1 MGCSFK
7 AVFIAGLI
15 ILVLYM
21 FIDPNGILKN
31 LLDAYLFAPNVKP

>member
-7 AVFIAGLI
+7 AVFITGLI

-21 FIDPNGILKN
+21 FIDPHGILRN
-31 LLDAYLFAPNVKP
+31 LLDSYLFAPNVKP